1 MKAMCWIA
9 LVAACGGSEDRTELP
24 PPIAE
29 IPGAVDRV
37 AVNDTSLFLHE
48 SDANTLVELGLD
60 GSEIG
65 ELPVAG
71 EVLELAA
78 AGDTVAWVEVEGAG
92 TVIKRRRGGGAI
104 ESHRALEGHVIVND
118 SGVYFSDLG
127 LIAAWGDGN
136 PERIAT
142 PDASS
147 SPQLLDVDGGHAY
160 AVGAGSVIQIEL
172 GTDMPLTMI
181 EMADAPTMRGG
192 RIAYRTSEGIR
203 VRDLASNVDGVSGF
217 VPGSYS
223 CELLLVDTVVMC
235 GKFRVFGGNAEE
247 LLVDPVAGYAARG
260 ADVYWVTIE
269 GDVSRLRVIDA
280 LALEGQ

>member
-1 MKAMCWIA
+1 M
-9 LVAACGGSEDRTELP
+9 
-24 PPIAE
+24 
-29 IPGAVDRV
+29 
-37 AVNDTSLFLHE
+37 
-48 SDANTLVELGLD
+48 
-60 GSEIG
+60 
-65 ELPVAG
+65 
-71 EVLELAA
+71 
-78 AGDTVAWVEVEGAG
+78 
-92 TVIKRRRGGGAI
+92 
-104 ESHRALEGHVIVND
+104 
-118 SGVYFSDLG
+118 YFSDLG
-127 LIAAWGDGN
+127 LIAQWGDGN

-147 SPQLLDVDGGHAY
+147 SPQLLDVDGMNAY

-172 GTDMPLTMI
+172 GSDMPLTTI
-181 EMADAPTMRGG
+181 EMADVPTMRDG

-217 VPGSYS
+217 VPGSYT

-260 ADVYWVTIE
+260 PDVYWVTIE